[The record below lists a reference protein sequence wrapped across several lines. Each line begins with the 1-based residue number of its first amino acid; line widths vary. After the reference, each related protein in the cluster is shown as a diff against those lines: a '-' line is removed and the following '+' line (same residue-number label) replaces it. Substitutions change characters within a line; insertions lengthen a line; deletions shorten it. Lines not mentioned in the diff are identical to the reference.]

1 MKNRLTDFSDQ
12 DEATRQAL
20 AHNVRS
26 LREAR
31 GWSQMELAKQSLFV
45 KQSTVSAI
53 ERGVHAATI
62 HSISNLAAALR
73 VTPWILLVPQDVCLP
88 QHLTLT
94 ASSHL
99 DDECQP

>member
-1 MKNRLTDFSDQ
+1 MLEALRDQ
-12 DEATRQAL
+12 DKTTRKAL
-20 AHNVRS
+20 ADNVRS

-31 GWSQMELAKQSLFV
+31 GWSQMDLAKRYVFV

-53 ERGVHAATI
+53 ERGVHSATT
-62 HSISNLAAALR
+62 HTISHLAAALQ
-73 VTPWILLVPQDVCLP
+73 VAPWMLLVPPDVCLP

-99 DDECQP
+99 EEECKP

>member
-1 MKNRLTDFSDQ
+1 MLEALKDQ

-31 GWSQMELAKQSLFV
+31 GWSQKDLAHAAVFV
-45 KQSTVSAI
+45 KQTTISAI
-53 ERGVHAATI
+53 ERGLHAATI

-73 VTPWILLVPQDVCLP
+73 VPPWSLLVPQDVCLP